1 MTAAAEDYSALQ
13 STALANVAG
22 EELPILRYRFENFP
36 RTLELTLVF
45 RTAEQPD
52 DVQTIA
58 LPWPGSGE
66 ASFDLSRIEAWRGT
80 IVELGF
86 AQFATAQLVAP
97 ERGFAPF
104 TLVSVGLESDSWA
117 GRIRALLTG
126 WSLLTPW
133 QLISV
138 SAVGPSEVGDSSPH
152 APRLPL
158 VLALALG
165 LAAVWARLV
174 LGWSGRRLG
183 GGLLVVAAL
192 AWVVADAAWLR
203 SLAYKRSV
211 DRDVWGDVPLAQRQD
226 HVVDAE
232 LRDAATHLK
241 QMLVNAPPTT
251 RILVDADSP
260 HDVLRLTYLASPS
273 TSAPTANSRSPAA
286 ASRCRSERSWSA
298 TARASVCGRSATA
311 CASASRAC
319 ASGRCWKPTDW
330 PSTASKECRRERP
343 VRMDRLVRAAA
354 GRQRAVGR
362 LRRLA
367 AARARPRRRT
377 SPAAG
382 SSERWCA
389 ACWCACWPHPSFRS
403 LPRASARAPC

>member
-1 MTAAAEDYSALQ
+1 MRVPRARLAAFVVATAASWLLLVLWAAGAGWSTPPAPQLTREFAGREFQPVFGTAAAQDDRLQVTAAAEDYSALQ
-13 STALANVAG
+13 STALANVTG

-260 HDVLRLTYLASPS
+260 HDVLRLTYLASPLNIG
-273 TSAPTANSRSPAA
+273 AYGELALAG
-286 ASRCRSERSWSA
+286 
-298 TARASVCGRSATA
+298 GRVAVPVGTILV
-311 CASASRAC
+311 RH
-319 ASGRCWKPTDW
+319 GEGKRL
-330 PSTASKECRRERP
+330 RP
-343 VRMDRLVRAAA
+343 V
-354 GRQRAVGR
+354 GNR
-362 LRRLA
+362 LRIGKQSVRIGTMLETDGLA
-367 AARARPRRRT
+367 VYRVEGV
-377 SPAAG
+377 SP
-382 SSERWCA
+382 
-389 ACWCACWPHPSFRS
+389 
-403 LPRASARAPC
+403 

>member
-1 MTAAAEDYSALQ
+1 MRVPRARLAAFVVATAASWLLLVLWAAGAGWSTPPAPQLTREFAGREFQPVFGTAAAQDDRLQVTAAAEDYSALQ

-86 AQFATAQLVAP
+86 AQFAAAQLVAP

-260 HDVLRLTYLASPS
+260 HDVLRLTYLASPLNIG
-273 TSAPTANSRSPAA
+273 AYGELALAGG
-286 ASRCRSERSWSA
+286 
-298 TARASVCGRSATA
+298 RAVVPVGTILVRHGEGK
-311 CASASRAC
+311 RL
-319 ASGRCWKPTDW
+319 
-330 PSTASKECRRERP
+330 RP
-343 VRMDRLVRAAA
+343 V
-354 GRQRAVGR
+354 GNR
-362 LRRLA
+362 LRVGKQSVRVRTMLETDGLA
-367 AARARPRRRT
+367 VYRVEGV
-377 SPAAG
+377 SP
-382 SSERWCA
+382 
-389 ACWCACWPHPSFRS
+389 
-403 LPRASARAPC
+403 

>member
-1 MTAAAEDYSALQ
+1 MRVPRARLAAFVVATAASWLLLVLWAAGAGWSTPPAPQLTREFAGREFQPVFGTAAVEDERLQVTAAAEDYSALQ
-13 STALANVAG
+13 SAALANVAG

-211 DRDVWGDVPLAQRQD
+211 DRDVWGDVSLAQRQD

-260 HDVLRLTYLASPS
+260 HDVLRLTYLASPLNIG
-273 TSAPTANSRSPAA
+273 AYGELALAG
-286 ASRCRSERSWSA
+286 
-298 TARASVCGRSATA
+298 GRVAVPVGTILV
-311 CASASRAC
+311 RH
-319 ASGRCWKPTDW
+319 GEGKRL
-330 PSTASKECRRERP
+330 RP
-343 VRMDRLVRAAA
+343 V
-354 GRQRAVGR
+354 GNR
-362 LRRLA
+362 LRIGKQSVRVGTMLETDGLA
-367 AARARPRRRT
+367 VYRVEGV
-377 SPAAG
+377 SP
-382 SSERWCA
+382 
-389 ACWCACWPHPSFRS
+389 
-403 LPRASARAPC
+403 

>member
-1 MTAAAEDYSALQ
+1 MRVPRARLAAFVVATAASWLLLVLWAAGAGWSTPPAPQLTREFAGREFQPVFGTAAVEDERLQVTAAAEDYSALQ

-183 GGLLVVAAL
+183 GGLLVAAAL

-203 SLAYKRSV
+203 SLAYKRAV

-260 HDVLRLTYLASPS
+260 HDVLRLTYLASPLNIG
-273 TSAPTANSRSPAA
+273 AYGELALAGGRVAVPAGTILV
-286 ASRCRSERSWSA
+286 RHGEGKRL
-298 TARASVCGRSATA
+298 
-311 CASASRAC
+311 
-319 ASGRCWKPTDW
+319 
-330 PSTASKECRRERP
+330 RP
-343 VRMDRLVRAAA
+343 V
-354 GRQRAVGR
+354 GNR
-362 LRRLA
+362 LRVGKQSVRVGTMLETDGLA
-367 AARARPRRRT
+367 VYRVEGV
-377 SPAAG
+377 SP
-382 SSERWCA
+382 
-389 ACWCACWPHPSFRS
+389 
-403 LPRASARAPC
+403 

>member
-1 MTAAAEDYSALQ
+1 MRVPRARLAAFVVATAASWLLLVLWAAGAGWSTPPAPQLTREFAGREFQPVFGSAAVEDGRLQVTAAAEDYSALQ

-22 EELPILRYRFENFP
+22 EELPILRYRFEDFP

-104 TLVSVGLESDSWA
+104 TLVSAGLESDSWT
-117 GRIRALLTG
+117 GRLRALLTG

-165 LAAVWARLV
+165 LAAVWARLA

-183 GGLLVVAAL
+183 GGLLVAAAL

-203 SLAYKRSV
+203 SLAYKRAV
-211 DRDVWGDVPLAQRQD
+211 DRDVWGEVPLAQRQD
-226 HVVDAE
+226 HVVDAQ

-241 QMLVNAPPTT
+241 EMLVNAPPTT

-260 HDVLRLTYLASPS
+260 HDVLRMTYLASPLNIG
-273 TSAPTANSRSPAA
+273 AYGELALAG
-286 ASRCRSERSWSA
+286 
-298 TARASVCGRSATA
+298 GRVAVPVGTILV
-311 CASASRAC
+311 RH
-319 ASGRCWKPTDW
+319 GEGKRL
-330 PSTASKECRRERP
+330 RP
-343 VRMDRLVRAAA
+343 V
-354 GRQRAVGR
+354 GNR
-362 LRRLA
+362 LRIGKQNVRV
-367 AARARPRRRT
+367 RT
-377 SPAAG
+377 MLETETFAVYRVEGVSP
-382 SSERWCA
+382 
-389 ACWCACWPHPSFRS
+389 
-403 LPRASARAPC
+403 